1 MIPCSKGHLH
11 ILLLLVFTASSAFAF
26 TDGKPHPSP
35 DGRFMIVN
43 VGDTAQ
49 YDHHFEL
56 RRSDGSVVFSVKS
69 LPDFELSSF
78 AEDILWSKEGEFV
91 ALSFSTG
98 TYRQDTLVIATATGK
113 AVKVPDEDTPC
124 QTRPVRW
131 TQLGELVVETKAP
144 FGGKS
149 DDDLAWLRYQYR
161 RTFRIRDGGSRVE
174 CVYRTPLVYPYRAQL
189 LKDGYKPR

>member
-1 MIPCSKGHLH
+1 MTPRSKGLLY
-11 ILLLLVFTASSAFAF
+11 ILLWLLIASVGFGFTNA
-26 TDGKPHPSP
+26 KPHPSP

-49 YDHHFEL
+49 YEHHFEL
-56 RRSDGSVVFSVKS
+56 RRSDGSVVFSVKN
-69 LPDFELSSF
+69 LADFELPSF
-78 AEDILWSKEGEFV
+78 AEDILWSKDAEFV

-98 TYRQDTLVIATATGK
+98 KYRQDTLVIATATGK
-113 AVKVPDEDTPC
+113 AVQVPDEDLPC

-149 DDDLAWLRYQYR
+149 DDDLLWLSYQYR
-161 RTFRIRDGGSRVE
+161 RTVRIRDGGSRIE
-174 CVYRTPLVYPYRAQL
+174 CVYRTSLVYPYRAQL